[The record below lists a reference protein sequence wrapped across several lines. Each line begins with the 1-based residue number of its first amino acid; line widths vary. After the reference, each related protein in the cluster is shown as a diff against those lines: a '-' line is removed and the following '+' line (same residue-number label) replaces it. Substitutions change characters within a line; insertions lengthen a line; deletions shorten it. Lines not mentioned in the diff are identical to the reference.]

1 MDGVEVDTVARG
13 FVPDSEVGR
22 ETLIS
27 AWSYSSQNILIEEF
41 RRAKILQQVH
51 RQWGRPGL
59 EDFCRE
65 VGCEKS
71 SAYNRLRLWR
81 TYGQAIENGDP
92 DMSTRLDNYGLDI
105 THWIAST
112 YDPEPATILDEAE
125 VETLTVRAM
134 VARIHERKEVKAI
147 EEASEAGQSVEV
159 IEAPEEDVPGG
170 EATIEMKRGA
180 IICPFCQAIIEGVTM
195 TNTEGK

>member
-1 MDGVEVDTVARG
+1 MARLDIDIVERG
-13 FVPDSEVGR
+13 FVPEEIGR

-27 AWSYSSQNILIEEF
+27 AWSFASQNILIEEF
-41 RRAKILQQVH
+41 RRAKILHKVH
-51 RQWGRPGL
+51 TLWGRPGL

-92 DMSTRLDNYGLDI
+92 EMSTRLDNYGLDI
-105 THWIAST
+105 SHWIAST
-112 YDPEPATILDEAE
+112 YDPYPAEILDEAE
-125 VETLTVRAM
+125 VETLTVKAM
-134 VARIHERKEVKAI
+134 VARIHERKEVKTI
-147 EEASEAGQSVEV
+147 EEAAQAGKRVEV
-159 IEAPEEDVPGG
+159 MEAPDEDVPEG
-170 EATIEMKRGA
+170 AARVEMKSGA

-195 TNTEGK
+195 NDTKGK